1 MIRVATLLLG
11 NDVDAEVLVIHI
23 GVSVVVRRKVL
34 VVVVAAASTSVTEVW
49 LQCIRVA
56 PGIIGEMRG
65 AR

>member
-1 MIRVATLLLG
+1 MLVLLAADGGVA
-11 NDVDAEVLVIHI
+11 DVA
-23 GVSVVVRRKVL
+23 VVVGVAADT